1 MLWHF
6 TTQLL
11 AGVAIKSIRKC
22 TSQQIKI
29 DNWKGR
35 AVGTFQI
42 EFANFSIKKVVF
54 MKNRFTCAISRSFC
68 FNTEI
73 TDDDVRANVMGGL
86 LQVIASENLLEEGTL
101 VEALL

>member
-1 MLWHF
+1 
-6 TTQLL
+6 
-11 AGVAIKSIRKC
+11 
-22 TSQQIKI
+22 
-29 DNWKGR
+29 
-35 AVGTFQI
+35 
-42 EFANFSIKKVVF
+42 